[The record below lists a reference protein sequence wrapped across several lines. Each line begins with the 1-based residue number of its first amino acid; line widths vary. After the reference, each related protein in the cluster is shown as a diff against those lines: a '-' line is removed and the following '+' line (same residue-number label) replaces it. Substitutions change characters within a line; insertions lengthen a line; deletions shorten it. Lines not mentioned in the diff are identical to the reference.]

1 MSYKTI
7 STYVD
12 VDVELDDFDDDEL
25 IEILKGKG
33 YTVNK
38 TSEYNNVDDVI
49 LTINKLY
56 HLRRTGRDY
65 NQVLDHLIYTA
76 IGKIV

>member
-7 STYVD
+7 SSYVKVD
-12 VDVELDDFDDDEL
+12 VDLDDFDNDEL
-25 IEILKGKG
+25 IEILEGKG
-33 YTVNK
+33 YKVNK

-56 HLRRTGRDY
+56 HLRRTGQDY
-65 NQVLDHLIYTA
+65 DQVLDHLIYTA
-76 IGKIV
+76 IGKIA